1 MCEKCNITKALFRSR
16 IMIYHNKLSNIVSR
30 QNPPINGQKNV
41 LFRINMIPRLYW
53 VNTINHPA
61 AN

>member
-30 QNPPINGQKNV
+30 LNPPINGQKMFY
-41 LFRINMIPRLYW
+41 LE
-53 VNTINHPA
+53 
-61 AN
+61 